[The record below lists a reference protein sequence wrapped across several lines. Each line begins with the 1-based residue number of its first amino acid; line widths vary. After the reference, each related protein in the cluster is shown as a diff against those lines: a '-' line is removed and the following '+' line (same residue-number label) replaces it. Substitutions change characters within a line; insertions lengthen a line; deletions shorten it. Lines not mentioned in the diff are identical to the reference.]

1 MKSGHPGIFGYG
13 SELKTTLPRQK
24 PRVSAFRDP
33 TGNHRLNF
41 NEHIV
46 HLIVIQE

>member
-1 MKSGHPGIFGYG
+1 MKSGYPGIFGYG
-13 SELKTTLPRQK
+13 SELKTTLPWQK
-24 PRVSAFRDP
+24 PRVSTSHDP